1 MDFIGISQYADVVF
15 LLGRQATVGGNESC
29 RKLHRV
35 TTDTCK
41 YSFHI
46 SQNPDGHLVYVTMPN
61 ANMEVFQ
68 NTGTPQIIHFNSILD
83 HLSRIFRC
91 KSSIWGSLF

>member
-1 MDFIGISQYADVVF
+1 MDFTGISQYADVVF

-35 TTDTCK
+35 TTDTYK
-41 YSFHI
+41 HSFHT

-61 ANMEVFQ
+61 ANMEVFHEY
-68 NTGTPQIIHFNSILD
+68 GYPQMIHFRS
-83 HLSRIFRC
+83 FE
-91 KSSIWGSLF
+91 